1 MDRSQRKAAVSAYKE
16 CKAIAG
22 LYAIGRPEKGSTSV
36 WSMGDPISGV
46 GRRNQRKLF
55 MKS

>member
-16 CKAIAG
+16 RKAIAG